1 MTDGPESCG
10 QRGSRR
16 FFGKQ
21 IEVTTE
27 GEPRRPVSFLL
38 DDKLY
43 IIEEILVAWPDHGFG
58 ATSGKR
64 HRWWQRRH
72 RNYYQVRTTDEEVFE
87 IYYDRGVSL
96 KHPRYRKW
104 YVTRRM

>member
-1 MTDGPESCG
+1 MTDGPESGGQCG
-10 QRGSRR
+10 ARR

-21 IEVTTE
+21 IEVTME
-27 GEPRRPVSFLL
+27 GEPRHPVSFRL
-38 DDKLY
+38 DDKLHV
-43 IIEEILVAWPDHGFG
+43 IQEILLVWHDHGFG
-58 ATSGKR
+58 ENSGMR
-64 HRWWQRRH
+64 HRWWQRHH
-72 RNYYQVRTTDEEVFE
+72 RNYYQVRTTEEEVFE

>member
-10 QRGSRR
+10 QRGARR
-16 FFGKQ
+16 YFGKQ
-21 IEVTTE
+21 IEVAMK
-27 GEPRRPVSFLL
+27 GEPRRPVSFRL
-38 DDKLY
+38 DDKLHV
-43 IIEEILVAWPDHGFG
+43 IDEILVAWPDHGFG
-58 ATSGKR
+58 ASSDKR
-64 HRWWQRRH
+64 NRWWQRRH